1 MVIGNCGSEYKN
13 NINFGIRILC
23 VQKMQGPVDPCIRKK
38 ACARIYLLPGP
49 PCMPGPPRIPC
60 IFERSKVPKR
70 YVSERIT

>member
-38 ACARIYLLPGP
+38 SMYPNLSSSGAAMHAGAAAHTLHLRTVEGAETVC
-49 PCMPGPPRIPC
+49 
-60 IFERSKVPKR
+60 E
-70 YVSERIT
+70 